1 MNPSAPPS
9 ATPGRRLL
17 GRFDVRILLGKSR
30 SMMNWLATDVHSGH
44 EVMLVLPRT
53 QPATPEV
60 LDEWLDRAR
69 RAARLRHPQL
79 APAMDIGAEEHWPYL
94 AIDRSQGITLAEY
107 LAGTAAPAPVDVGG
121 WMIAVLEGLAYAHEA
136 GLWHGDLQLHHV
148 LIDDRGAVRLA
159 AVGLGDVENDLLAGL
174 MPEQAASSLANER
187 AMPVDPAR
195 LGRQRAIAAVDLL
208 GCGALLHRLLSGE
221 APLGQADLMQAVARL
236 PPRGREP
243 LRLPWTTP
251 HPIPEALRAI
261 ANRSTDRQP
270 RQRYLSARGMVRALQ
285 GWLEAMAREDGG
297 ALALL
302 LDRLPNVGHLPGMP
316 GVVDRVARLAL
327 DDQQRTQEIAEQ
339 VLQDVALTLEL
350 LRQVNTA
357 EVRGSQVSG
366 NGPVLTLRRAVAL
379 VGLRGVRQAA
389 LALRPWPGPLDE
401 AGAKALASLLDRVRL
416 AAFTAQ
422 AIRPAGYD
430 PDVVFLLATMQNLG
444 RLLIQY
450 HFPTEAAQI
459 RQLMKALPPTTPDG
473 RPEPGLDEREA
484 SFAVLGVDLEEIGPA
499 VARHWG
505 LTDEV
510 SHMIRRLSTERPVF
524 NPDTDADLIRAAA
537 SAGNEAVDAL
547 ASGDASRVGRDLQR
561 VAQRYA
567 RVLSL
572 KPGDLQEALQAAR
585 AQTRSTRIS
594 GTSDAAA
601 ADPGPSATA
610 APRPPAAT
618 SAGAA
623 VPGAPGESALRR
635 RAKEVTS
642 LTPGTESTVRAA
654 SFPT

>member
-1 MNPSAPPS
+1 MNPSAAPP
-9 ATPGRRLL
+9 ANPGRRLL
-17 GRFDVRILLGKSR
+17 GRFDVRVLLGKSR
-30 SMMNWLATDVHSGH
+30 SAMSWLATDLHNGH

-53 QPATPEV
+53 QPATAEA

-79 APAMDIGAEEHWPYL
+79 APAIDIGAEEHWPYVV
-94 AIDRSQGITLAEY
+94 IDRGVGVTLSEH
-107 LAGTAAPAPVDVGG
+107 LAGVAPPAPLDVGG
-121 WMIAVLEGLAYAHEA
+121 WMISLLEGLAYAHEA

-148 LIDDRGAVRLA
+148 LIDERGAVRLA
-159 AVGLGDVENDLLAGL
+159 AVGLGDVDDDLLAGL
-174 MPEQAASSLANER
+174 LPAQSDASLAHER

-195 LGRQRAIAAVDLL
+195 LGRQRALAALDLL
-208 GCGALLHRLLSGE
+208 GCGVLLHRLLSGE
-221 APLGQADLMQAVARL
+221 APLGQVDLMQAVARL

-261 ANRSTDRQP
+261 ANRATDRQP

-285 GWLEAMAREDGG
+285 GWLEAMAREEGG

-302 LDRLPNVGHLPGMP
+302 LDRLPSVGHLPGLP

-401 AGAKALASLLDRVRL
+401 AGARSLASLLDRVRM
-416 AAFTAQ
+416 AAYTAQ

-450 HFPTEAAQI
+450 HFPAEAAQI
-459 RQLMKALPPTTPDG
+459 RQLMKPLPPSGPEG

-572 KPGDLQEALQAAR
+572 KPGDLQEALQVAR
-585 AQTRSTRIS
+585 AQARSTRMVGAAES
-594 GTSDAAA
+594 GAETPGPGPAGRSSPAPAGMPPMAAA
-601 ADPGPSATA
+601 T
-610 APRPPAAT
+610 
-618 SAGAA
+618 
-623 VPGAPGESALRR
+623 GESALRR